1 MMWLQWHPGWLL
13 VFDNV
18 EDPADLRPYIGAL
31 NGYVIATSRRS
42 AGWPTSVATLA
53 LDVLDLAAASEL
65 LCRHVFGGTP
75 PTRISVSERPLNLL
89 LATT

>member
-18 EDPADLRPYIGAL
+18 EDPADLRPDIGAL

-75 PTRISVSERPLNLL
+75 PTRISVSEWPLNLL